1 MSKNLNI
8 SLRIPLKNRDYLDR
22 MGEIDKRTNTAIINH
37 MIEYF
42 MQEGSPEIALKK
54 LYKR

>member
-8 SLRIPLKNRDYLDR
+8 SLRIPLENRDYLDR